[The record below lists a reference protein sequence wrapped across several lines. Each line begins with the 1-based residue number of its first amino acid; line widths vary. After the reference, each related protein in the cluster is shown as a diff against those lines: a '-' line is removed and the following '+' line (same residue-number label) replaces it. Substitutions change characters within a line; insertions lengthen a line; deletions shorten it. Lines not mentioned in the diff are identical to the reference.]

1 MYELSSPPSSYC
13 SKRRGV
19 VRLFP
24 GAEAVLRRLATDTA
38 FEKVQI
44 AVASSTTEPAFA
56 KKCLESFPLSGSK
69 FVTIDELVRFK
80 QIYPGSKAAHH
91 FPKLKEESGIPY
103 DEMIFFDDCT
113 YSDNCA
119 DVASRCHGTT
129 CMRTPSGLTEDD
141 FELALSAFAAGKRGV
156 I

>member
-44 AVASSTTEPAFA
+44 AVASSTTDAQILPILCIRYPFSKSLHSQRNA
-56 KKCLESFPLSGSK
+56 LRVFPYL
-69 FVTIDELVRFK
+69 
-80 QIYPGSKAAHH
+80 AAS
-91 FPKLKEESGIPY
+91 L
-103 DEMIFFDDCT
+103 
-113 YSDNCA
+113 
-119 DVASRCHGTT
+119 
-129 CMRTPSGLTEDD
+129 
-141 FELALSAFAAGKRGV
+141 
-156 I
+156 